1 MMQKKCFIL
10 LILLFV
16 TFCPFSM
23 GKVKCYAGTNC
34 KYSPKNADGPDL
46 SKCEKV
52 DCDHGCGRTWQGRL
66 VSPFSF
72 GGGAPEPEKTKTR
85 AKRQFG
91 GNPMD
96 LLSEIQLG
104 CVGKKTKDDS
114 CKKMTKEKG
123 ICVCTKELCNSAS
136 NAAPA
141 TFILLIWWIFA
152 MIR

>member
-1 MMQKKCFIL
+1 MGEVDFYVH
-10 LILLFV
+10 LIV
-16 TFCPFSM
+16 II
-23 GKVKCYAGTNC
+23 VKFNSTSFLG
-34 KYSPKNADGPDL
+34 
-46 SKCEKV
+46 
-52 DCDHGCGRTWQGRL
+52 QGRL